1 MSRKLKACCYGNACI
16 GASRIVGNVRV
27 SSWGRVAGR
36 GFRSNR
42 PQCAATRATPYRRS
56 RTPACCGR
64 RSRAK
69 RRCPRQ
75 CWLTGF
81 GGRRPFAQW
90 VDTALRPISFRSIAP
105 TQILQLDRVDRGLD
119 GSSGTCTGRTGSAGR
134 AAPGEAHQEVVWKWL
149 RRWRQFSNCLV

>member
-1 MSRKLKACCYGNACI
+1 MSVCRAG
-16 GASRIVGNVRV
+16 GRV
-27 SSWGRVAGR
+27 SGR

-56 RTPACCGR
+56 TPARRGR

-105 TQILQLDRVDRGLD
+105 TEFSLPTDWVDRGLD
-119 GSSGTCTGRTGSAGR
+119 REVRERVREGPEALQSRPLVRRIKRWCGSGYAVGDSSRTASFEAGRGCLRLCLSRSGSSG
-134 AAPGEAHQEVVWKWL
+134 PI
-149 RRWRQFSNCLV
+149 